1 MEFRENRAI
10 YLQIADLVCEN
21 ILNGTWKPG
30 QRIPSIRELAESIE
44 VNPNTAMRTF
54 GYLEDQGIIHNQRG
68 IGFFLSENA
77 YEITRELMK
86 KTFISRELP
95 QMFRTLDLLRMGFDD
110 LAGLY
115 AAHRSAEGENPPGT
129 GVPVRPEGRTAARES
144 NPPARKE
151 TSV

>member
-21 ILNGTWKPG
+21 VLSGTWKPG
-30 QRIPSIRELAESIE
+30 ERIPSIRELAESIQ

-68 IGFFLSENA
+68 IGFFLSEDA
-77 YEITRELMK
+77 YEITRELKK

-95 QMFRTLDLLRMGFDD
+95 QVFRTLDLLRMGFED

-115 AAHRSAEGENPPGT
+115 AAHRGAGT
-129 GVPVRPEGRTAARES
+129 EKEKPV
-144 NPPARKE
+144 
-151 TSV
+151 

>member
-21 ILNGTWKPG
+21 ILNGAWKPG

-115 AAHRSAEGENPPGT
+115 AAHRRAE
-129 GVPVRPEGRTAARES
+129 A
-144 NPPARKE
+144 ARKE
-151 TSV
+151 KPV